1 MGYVLAACYQG
12 RAGDVGYGV
21 AVSGAGN
28 QVTIAEDTTQAA
40 DAYIATIHSTRG
52 IGQASIAWWGSSAP
66 HHLEF
71 LLHLG
76 GLEFFSLRW
85 AEQIVRVSIN
95 SMNQAVIQSSQR
107 GDGAEAAIAP
117 DSPHW
122 MAVTM
127 PTHEAPVYRLAA
139 PAAFLTAAP
148 KAWGIAWIDYYR

>member
-1 MGYVLAACYQG
+1 MGCVLAACYQG
-12 RAGDVGYGV
+12 HAGDVGYGV
-21 AVSGAGN
+21 AVSGDGN

-40 DAYIATIHSTRG
+40 DVYITTIHSTRG
-52 IGQASIAWWGSSAP
+52 IGQASIAWWGSAP

-76 GLEFFSLRW
+76 GLELFSLRW
-85 AEQIVRVSIN
+85 ADQLVHVSIN
-95 SMNQAVIQSSQR
+95 SVGQAVIQSSQR
-107 GDGAEAAIAP
+107 GNGAEIAITS

-122 MAVTM
+122 MAVTI

-139 PAAFLTAAP
+139 PAAFLAAAP